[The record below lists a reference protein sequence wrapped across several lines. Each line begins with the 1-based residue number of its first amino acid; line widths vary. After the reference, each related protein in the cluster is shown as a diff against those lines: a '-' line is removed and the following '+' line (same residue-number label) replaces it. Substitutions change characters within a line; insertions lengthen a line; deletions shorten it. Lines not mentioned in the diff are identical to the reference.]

1 MWFSRQRA
9 GHKSPAG
16 DNMQKP
22 GVLKTWDVYLHQEKM
37 SEKAKE
43 GRRNKLEERK
53 ERTQYRER
61 DEGKREEWE

>member
-1 MWFSRQRA
+1 
-9 GHKSPAG
+9 
-16 DNMQKP
+16 MQKP

-61 DEGKREEWE
+61 DEGNREEWE